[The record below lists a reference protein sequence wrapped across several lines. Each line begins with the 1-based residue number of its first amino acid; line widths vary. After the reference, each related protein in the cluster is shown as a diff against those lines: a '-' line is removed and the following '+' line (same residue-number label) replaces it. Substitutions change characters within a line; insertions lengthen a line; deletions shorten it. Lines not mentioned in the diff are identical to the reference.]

1 MLHDEFRVYTVGR
14 YALQPSREGLEL
26 GACRDY
32 QFFQDVFCMRDELRR
47 GSLLVIFL
55 TVFIDL
61 LGFGMV
67 LPLLPIYAD
76 VFTVDPSGW
85 RLGLLMASFSIMQFL
100 FAPLWGRLS
109 DRIGRRPVL
118 IIGLAGSTFFYLLFG
133 IATVMRSIELLFVS
147 RIGAGIA
154 GATIPTAQAYIA
166 DSTSLEKRPKG
177 MALIGMAFGMGF
189 TLGPLFGF
197 LAVPGGKGEP
207 GPWPGYAA
215 AALSAIALMLAIW
228 KLPESLR
235 PDSRSAASA
244 GLRWREFQQALS
256 VASVGLLLTAIFV
269 CIFSFANF
277 ETTLSM
283 LIKGSAETQ
292 ASPFRFTWGQVCLT
306 YAYIGF
312 TMTLAQGLLVRR
324 LAGRVSEGKLAG
336 WGAVLQIAGFAV
348 ALGAIQQG
356 SAPML
361 MAALGII
368 TSGAGLMQPS
378 LNSLLSRRSD
388 PEKQGAILGVGQS
401 VNALARILGAGLGIP
416 MLRGALMLPYLTSM
430 VLMTAALVLII
441 LAARSG
447 RDYGSDRF
455 EQRPSEALTT

>member
-1 MLHDEFRVYTVGR
+1 
-14 YALQPSREGLEL
+14 
-26 GACRDY
+26 
-32 QFFQDVFCMRDELRR
+32 MRDELRR

-118 IIGLAGSTFFYLLFG
+118 IIGLAGSVFFYLLFG

-189 TLGPLFGF
+189 TFGPLFGF
-197 LAVPGGKGEP
+197 LAVPGGEGEP

-215 AALSAIALMLAIW
+215 AGLSAIALILAIW
-228 KLPESLR
+228 KLPESLK
-235 PDSRSAASA
+235 PDSRSAAPA
-244 GLRWREFQQALS
+244 GLRWGEFRQALS
-256 VASVGLLLTAIFV
+256 VASVGMLLTAIFV

-292 ASPFRFTWGQVCLT
+292 GSPFQFTWGQVCLT

-324 LAGRVSEGKLAG
+324 LAGRISEGRLAG
-336 WGAVLQIAGFAV
+336 SGAVLQIAGFAV
-348 ALGAIQQG
+348 ALGAIQHG
-356 SAPML
+356 SATLL
-361 MAALGII
+361 MVALGII
-368 TSGAGLMQPS
+368 TSGAGLMQPT

-416 MLRGALMLPYLTSM
+416 MLRLALMLPYLISM
-430 VLMTAALVLII
+430 VLMIAALMLII

-447 RDYGSDRF
+447 KDYGS
-455 EQRPSEALTT
+455 